1 MLEYFGIQVFA
12 SVFLDVKNERI
23 AHCQGYVKYV
33 CGSLLNTRGFS
44 LVFRYVRTGLTD
56 TNSDEFDDY
65 KSRNSPHLNVCH
77 GRLENMAKQGEEI
90 GKFVKF

>member
-33 CGSLLNTRGFS
+33 CSSLLNTNVGFS
-44 LVFRYVRTGLTD
+44 IRTNRANG
-56 TNSDEFDDY
+56 
-65 KSRNSPHLNVCH
+65 H
-77 GRLENMAKQGEEI
+77 
-90 GKFVKF
+90 